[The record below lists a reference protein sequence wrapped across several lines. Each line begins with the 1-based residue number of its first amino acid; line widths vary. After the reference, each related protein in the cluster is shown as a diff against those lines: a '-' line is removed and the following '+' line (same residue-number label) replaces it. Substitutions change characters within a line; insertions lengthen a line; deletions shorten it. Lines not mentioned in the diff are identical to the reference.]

1 MQETLSTISLK
12 LSSFWTIDKAF
23 PFQLFKGGK
32 TKCVNTIVG
41 LT

>member
-1 MQETLSTISLK
+1 MKDCFRHSSTEGDIVTENISV
-12 LSSFWTIDKAF
+12 T
-23 PFQLFKGGK
+23 KGGK